1 MAKDRTFEEIRKEN
15 ERKRMASALET
26 ARSFIKPIPRTS
38 RIRRYGS
45 GQDEVSEAWE
55 RANDFLAKE
64 RDG

>member
-1 MAKDRTFEEIRKEN
+1 
-15 ERKRMASALET
+15 MASALET

-45 GQDEVSEAWE
+45 GRNEVSEAWE